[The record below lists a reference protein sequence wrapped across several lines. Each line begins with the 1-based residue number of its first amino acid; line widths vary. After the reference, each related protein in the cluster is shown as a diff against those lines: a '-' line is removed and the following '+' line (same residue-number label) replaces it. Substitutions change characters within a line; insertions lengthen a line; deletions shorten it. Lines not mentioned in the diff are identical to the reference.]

1 MTQPADET
9 DLIRIVLADA
19 NVLYSRVLRD
29 YLLYAAD
36 QEIIAI
42 TWSPQILAEATE
54 HLQHNITGFDA
65 AAAQRLVYA
74 MNRAFPLAE
83 VQPGEKHLQA
93 LADVSLP
100 DEDDRH
106 VLAAALAAEA
116 TVLCTSN
123 TKDFPASA
131 VEPFGI
137 DVVTPDQLLSRLIA
151 EYEPQMLA
159 AHQAAVA
166 SLKGA
171 TSQSTVNALRRAGA
185 PQTAEM
191 IARLLNVQ

>member
-1 MTQPADET
+1 MTETAGDE

-42 TWSPQILAEATE
+42 TWSPKILAEATE
-54 HLQHNITGFDA
+54 HLRQNVVGFDDA
-65 AAAQRLVYA
+65 AATRLERA
-74 MNRAFPLAE
+74 MNRAFPFAEVEPGEEHLRMLAE
-83 VQPGEKHLQA
+83 I
-93 LADVSLP
+93 SLP

-123 TKDFPASA
+123 TKDFPEIIVKA
-131 VEPFGI
+131 FGI
-137 DVVTPDQLLSRLIA
+137 DVATPDQLLSQLIA

-159 AHQAAVA
+159 AHQAAVV
-166 SLKGA
+166 SLNGA
-171 TSQSTVNALRRAGA
+171 TDESTVGALRRAGA
-185 PQTAEM
+185 SRTAELM
-191 IARLLNVQ
+191 ARLLGVE

>member
-1 MTQPADET
+1 MTET
-9 DLIRIVLADA
+9 AGEEDLIRIVLADA

-42 TWSPQILAEATE
+42 TWSRKILAEATE
-54 HLQHNITGFDA
+54 HLRQNVVGFDDA
-65 AAAQRLVYA
+65 AAARLERA
-74 MNRAFPLAE
+74 MNRAFPFAEVEPGEEHLRMLAE
-83 VQPGEKHLQA
+83 I
-93 LADVSLP
+93 SLP

-123 TKDFPASA
+123 TKDFPENIVKA
-131 VEPFGI
+131 FGI
-137 DVVTPDQLLSRLIA
+137 DVATPDQLLSQLIA

-159 AHQAAVA
+159 AHQAAIV
-166 SLKGA
+166 SLNGA
-171 TSQSTVNALRRAGA
+171 TDESTVRALRRAGA
-185 PQTAEM
+185 SRTAELM
-191 IARLLNVQ
+191 ARLLGVE